1 MADAWLDFVTILGL
15 VVISVVTRSFFF
27 VSDRAWPFPEWLKVG
42 LKYAPVAALCAVA
55 VPAVLIGGQ
64 ATVPPADWAPRA
76 MAALVALGLAWWR
89 KDMLLTIIAG
99 MGAFHL
105 ASWLFKI

>member
-1 MADAWLDFVTILGL
+1 MADVWMEFVAILGL

-55 VPAVLIGGQ
+55 VPAVLVGGQ
-64 ATVPPADWAPRA
+64 AAALPADWEPRA
-76 MAALVALGLAWWR
+76 MAALVALALAWWR

-105 ASWLFKI
+105 ANWLLKI